1 MITIFLGIIAVTE
14 VLLFVKV
21 MVDFA
26 LALYFRKQ
34 DKKDKE
40 ELDKTIKMLAYSITE
55 IDSRVK
61 KIEMPR
67 FNEWLVKQTEES
79 KQND

>member
-1 MITIFLGIIAVTE
+1 MITVFLGIIAVTE
-14 VLLFVKV
+14 VLLLIKV
-21 MVDFA
+21 MVDFV

-40 ELDKTIKMLAYSITE
+40 EFDKTIKMLAYSITE
-55 IDSRVK
+55 LDSRVK

-67 FNEWLVKQTEES
+67 FNERFEKQTEDS
-79 KQND
+79 K

>member
-1 MITIFLGIIAVTE
+1 MITVFLGIIAVTE
-14 VLLFVKV
+14 VLLFIKV

-67 FNEWLVKQTEES
+67 FNEWLDKEHKE
-79 KQND
+79 KKND

>member
-1 MITIFLGIIAVTE
+1 MITIFLGIIAVAE

-21 MVDFA
+21 VVDLV

-34 DKKDKE
+34 DTKARE
-40 ELDKTIKMLAYSITE
+40 EFNRTIRMLSYQITE

-61 KIEMPR
+61 KIEQ
-67 FNEWLVKQTEES
+67 EKES